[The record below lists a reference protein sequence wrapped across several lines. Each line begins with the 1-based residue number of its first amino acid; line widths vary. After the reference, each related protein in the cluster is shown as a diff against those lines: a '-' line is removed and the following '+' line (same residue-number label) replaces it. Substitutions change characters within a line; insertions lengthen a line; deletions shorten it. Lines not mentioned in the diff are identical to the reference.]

1 MRYLKGWIEVHKL
14 KAEEKP
20 VLSHCLVAVRNPK
33 TSRHIVRVQ
42 DNES

>member
-14 KAEEKP
+14 KAKEKP
-20 VLSHCLVAVRNPK
+20 VLSHYLVAVRNPK
-33 TSRHIVRVQ
+33 TSRYTVHIQ